1 MDGKGADGRTAGD
14 WNSCPVHLPGS
25 GWWNDGG
32 LARDSSG
39 ARYLKRSSLK
49 TVVLKMHKAL
59 ILGNKLIVF
68 ACVMFK
74 NKAKSLQIKDLTSVS
89 ACLCSTMRTQWL
101 KISLCFVRY
110 LHDFAEV
117 LSFAL
122 CTQVF

>member
-1 MDGKGADGRTAGD
+1 MLLHAPERE
-14 WNSCPVHLPGS
+14 
-25 GWWNDGG
+25 WNDGS
-32 LARDSSG
+32 LDRDSRG
-39 ARYLKRSSLK
+39 ASYFKRSSLK

-74 NKAKSLQIKDLTSVS
+74 NKTKSLQIKDVTSMS
-89 ACLCSTMRTQWL
+89 LRSTMRTQWL
-101 KISLCFVRY
+101 KISLYFVRY
-110 LHDFAEV
+110 LHDFSEV